1 MIALLRRRDGE
12 RNVGG
17 VVVAIHIAPVAEAP
31 PRAVET
37 VRAVPGRGL
46 EGDRYFARTGTY
58 SPKPMPDRDLT
69 LIEEETLK
77 ALARDYGIALAP
89 GESRRNI
96 TTSGVALNHLVEREF
111 AVGAVRVRGL
121 RLCDP
126 CGHLER
132 LSQPGVRKALT
143 HRGGLRCQILTEG
156 TIRVGDPIDVSEPA
170 ALRA

>member
-1 MIALLRRRDGE
+1 MNGL
-12 RNVGG
+12 
-17 VVVAIHIAPVAEAP
+17 VVAIHIAPVAEAAP
-31 PRAVET
+31 QAVES

-46 EGDRYFARTGTY
+46 EGDRYFARAGTY

-69 LIEEETLK
+69 LIEEETLE
-77 ALARDYGIALAP
+77 ALARDYGIALSP

-96 TTSGVALNHLVEREF
+96 TTRGIALNHLVEREF
-111 AVGAVRVRGL
+111 AVGEVRVRGL

-132 LSQPGVRKALT
+132 LSQPGVRQALI

-156 TIRVGDPIDVSEPA
+156 TIRVGDPIDVGEPA
-170 ALRA
+170 LRRT

>member
-1 MIALLRRRDGE
+1 MSGI
-12 RNVGG
+12 
-17 VVVAIHIAPVAEAP
+17 VVSIHIAPVAEAALK
-31 PRAVET
+31 AVES

-46 EGDRYFARTGTY
+46 EGDRYFTRRGTY

-69 LIEEETLK
+69 LIEEETLE
-77 ALARDYGIALAP
+77 ALARDDGIALAP

-96 TTSGVALNHLVEREF
+96 TTRGVALNHLVQREF
-111 AVGAVRVRGL
+111 IVGEVRVRGL

-132 LSQPGVRKALT
+132 LSQPGVRKALI

-156 TIRVGDPIDVSEPA
+156 MIRVGDVIEVGEPA
-170 ALRA
+170 AARA

>member
-1 MIALLRRRDGE
+1 MSGI
-12 RNVGG
+12 
-17 VVVAIHIAPVAEAP
+17 VVAIHVAPVAEATP
-31 PRAVET
+31 KAVES
-37 VRAVPGRGL
+37 VRAAPGRGL
-46 EGDRYFARTGTY
+46 EGDRYFTRTGTY

-69 LIEEETLK
+69 LIEEEALE

-96 TTSGVALNHLVEREF
+96 TTRGVALNHLVEREF
-111 AVGAVRVRGL
+111 AVGEVRVRGL

-132 LSQPGVRKALT
+132 LSQPGVRQALI

-156 TIRVGDPIDVSEPA
+156 TIRVGDPIEADEPA
-170 ALRA
+170 ALRR